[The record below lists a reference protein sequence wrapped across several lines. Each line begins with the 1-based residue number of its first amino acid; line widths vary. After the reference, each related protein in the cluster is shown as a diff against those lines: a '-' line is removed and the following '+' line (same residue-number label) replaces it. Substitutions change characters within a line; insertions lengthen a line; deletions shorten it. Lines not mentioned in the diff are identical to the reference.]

1 MSDALLDQIKADI
14 SKNKV
19 MLYMKGTPDMPSC
32 GFSFKAVEILKSL
45 NVQFESTDI
54 LPDPDIRMTLSAHSN
69 WPTIPQLFIDG
80 KLIGGSDIMMD
91 MYESGDLQE
100 ALGNAGAYGETP
112 QVATESKEE

>member
-1 MSDALLDQIKADI
+1 MSDALLEQIKTDI
-14 SKNKV
+14 SSNKV

-32 GFSFKAVEILKSL
+32 GFSFKAVEILKAL

-69 WPTIPQLFIDG
+69 WPTIPQLFVGG